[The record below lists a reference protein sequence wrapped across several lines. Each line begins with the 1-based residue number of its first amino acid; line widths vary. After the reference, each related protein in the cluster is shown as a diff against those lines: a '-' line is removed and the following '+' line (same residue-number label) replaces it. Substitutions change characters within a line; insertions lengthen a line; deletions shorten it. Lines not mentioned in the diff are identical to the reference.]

1 MLVAER
7 RARIMSEVR
16 RRGAATIIDRAG
28 ELGVSAMTI
37 RRDIESLAAEGL
49 LEKVRGGATTQRPP
63 QSTERCF
70 DARAHRMAAEKRAIV
85 RRAAALVEPGM
96 AVGVSGGTT
105 TWMLAQELRSVPDL
119 TVVTNSMPVAELFA
133 RPDRADEPYT
143 QTVVLTGGVRTPSDA
158 LVGPVAVRAL
168 EHLHCDLVFL
178 GVHGVDL
185 QAGLTTTNL
194 LEAETNRALVAAGR
208 EVIVLADHAKWGVV
222 GLTTVIDL
230 QEVDRL
236 ITDDGLAAEA
246 QATLREQVGEL
257 WVVPVADVE
266 APEQDAIE
274 AAAVAEAG

>member
-1 MLVAER
+1 
-7 RARIMSEVR
+7 
-16 RRGAATIIDRAG
+16 
-28 ELGVSAMTI
+28 MTI

-63 QSTERCF
+63 QSTERGF

>member
-7 RARIMSEVR
+7 RARVMSEVR
-16 RRGAATIIDRAG
+16 RRGAATITDLAR

-37 RRDIESLAAEGL
+37 RRDIETLAAEGL
-49 LEKVRGGATTQRPP
+49 LEKVRGGATTQRPA
-63 QSTERCF
+63 QSNERGF
-70 DARAHRMAAEKRAIV
+70 AARAHRMVAEKRAIV
-85 RRAAALVEPGM
+85 RRAASLVEPGM
-96 AVGVSGGTT
+96 AVGISGGTT
-105 TWMLAQELRSVPDL
+105 AWMLGQELRSVPEL
-119 TVVTNSMPVAELFA
+119 TVVTNSMPVADLFV

-208 EVIVLADHAKWGVV
+208 EAIVLADHAKWGVV

-236 ITDDGLAAEA
+236 ITDDGLADEA
-246 QATLREQVGEL
+246 QHALRALVGEL
-257 WVVPVADVE
+257 WVVHVGDEDAAGRDRF
-266 APEQDAIE
+266 APP
-274 AAAVAEAG
+274 AVAEAG